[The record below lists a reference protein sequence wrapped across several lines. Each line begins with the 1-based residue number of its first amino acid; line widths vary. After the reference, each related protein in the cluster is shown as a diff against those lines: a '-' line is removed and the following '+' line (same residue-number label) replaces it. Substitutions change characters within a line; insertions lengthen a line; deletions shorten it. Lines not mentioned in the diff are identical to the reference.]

1 MRGRPSALAAV
12 ALFLAAIAAPG
23 TLPAAPERPH
33 RPWTEVNPYFGINAH
48 LPSADDFDAIEKAG
62 FGFVRVDFTWD
73 RMEPLR
79 GQIRWDLMDPVVEE
93 ADAHGVRLVAI
104 LGFCPP
110 WASSGPSAY
119 YPPRHARDWKE
130 FVSALVKR
138 YRGRVRHWIL
148 WNEPNSSTFFRGS
161 TDQFIQQVLIPGAEA
176 AKAAD
181 PGCKIVGP
189 DLAHLSGARW
199 DTWLDKILAEAG
211 SYLDII
217 SHHCYK
223 DKPAEILRMLE
234 GPSRPWEPPPVQR
247 IIERRGQ
254 GSKPFWLTEV
264 GWRSTHVGPAKQS
277 GYLISTLQSTR
288 QRGWIS
294 KVFLYELRDSPQE
307 PGFGLMTYAGKP
319 KQAYTDVRGFI
330 RSVTP
335 P

>member
-1 MRGRPSALAAV
+1 MNQRLSILTVAAVLLAAATGLAATPSAQ
-12 ALFLAAIAAPG
+12 
-23 TLPAAPERPH
+23 ERPY
-33 RPWTEVNPYFGINAH
+33 PSSAEVNPYFGINAH
-48 LPSADDFDAIEKAG
+48 IPSADDFDAIERAG

-73 RMEPLR
+73 RMEPRR
-79 GQIRWDLMDPVVEE
+79 GQFRWDIMDPVVEE
-93 ADAHGVRLVAI
+93 AEAHGIRLVAI

-110 WASSGPSAY
+110 WASSGPSAF
-119 YPPRHARDWKE
+119 YPPRDVRDWKE
-130 FVSALVKR
+130 FVSALVER

-161 TDQFIQQVLIPGAEA
+161 TEQYIRQVLIPGAEA
-176 AKAAD
+176 AKDAD
-181 PGCKIVGP
+181 PDCKIVGP
-189 DLAHLSGARW
+189 DLAHLSGAHW
-199 DTWLDKILAEAG
+199 DSWLDKILAEAG

-223 DKPAEILRMLE
+223 DKPAEVFRMLE
-234 GPSRPWEPPPVQR
+234 GPSRPWEPQPVQA

-254 GSKPFWLTEV
+254 GAKPFWLTEV
-264 GWRSTHVGPAKQS
+264 GWRSDRVGPANQS
-277 GYLISTLQSTR
+277 GYLISTLRSAR

-319 KQAYTDVRGFI
+319 KRSYTDVRGFI